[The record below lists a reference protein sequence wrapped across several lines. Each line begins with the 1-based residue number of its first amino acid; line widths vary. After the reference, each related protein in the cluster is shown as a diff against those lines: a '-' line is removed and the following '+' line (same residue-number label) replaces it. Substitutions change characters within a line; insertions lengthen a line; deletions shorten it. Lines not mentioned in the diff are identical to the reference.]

1 MSDVI
6 KTVVGLLSACL
17 LQVALAHEI
26 GHAFGLYDIY
36 VSNESFTNSTV
47 TLKSLPADK
56 WVRAEHLPWDWSFGC
71 IGHGEGGVRFYRK
84 GMNMRTLIERM
95 LMNGEYASGGS
106 TWDITF
112 GRVYGIWCNGS
123 YTDEEDWVTGVA
135 PVGFFT
141 DIEGNATP
149 VHQ

>member
-1 MSDVI
+1 
-6 KTVVGLLSACL
+6 
-17 LQVALAHEI
+17 
-26 GHAFGLYDIY
+26 
-36 VSNESFTNSTV
+36 
-47 TLKSLPADK
+47 
-56 WVRAEHLPWDWSFGC
+56 
-71 IGHGEGGVRFYRK
+71 
-84 GMNMRTLIERM
+84 MNMRTLIERM